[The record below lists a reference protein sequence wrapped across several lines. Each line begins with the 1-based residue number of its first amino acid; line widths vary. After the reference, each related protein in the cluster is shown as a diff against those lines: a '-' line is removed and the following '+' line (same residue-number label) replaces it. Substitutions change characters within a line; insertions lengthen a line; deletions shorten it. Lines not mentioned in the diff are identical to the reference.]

1 MKITSNW
8 GHTANAR
15 LQAIAG
21 RSDILGELET
31 SP

>member
-1 MKITSNW
+1 MKIIRNW

-21 RSDILGELET
+21 RSDILELDA